1 MRRHL
6 AIAACVLTASM
17 AFAWPGIGLAAKAT
31 TVAASTAATSS
42 VASTSSVVATAPVT
56 KSATGS
62 VTASRTYD
70 LDFTLPTAG
79 KSGCLV
85 CHGDPNLAK
94 VGAETTSSIFVDVA
108 LLQES
113 AHAKDT
119 PCTGCHLNFAYSSPH
134 VQADGTEDWISAA
147 RLACKNC
154 HTEAFSEYANGAH
167 SLAGKPGKTATE
179 TAAARVA
186 AGKPERVP
194 LCGDCHGGHTI
205 AAADDRAGQRALHL
219 SGNAM
224 CGPCHERESDS
235 YDDYYHGRAY
245 RRGSFDAPSCWDCHG
260 YHKILPSSD
269 RLSPVHPNQLS
280 LTCGQSGCHDG
291 ADEAFIE
298 YAELVHGDGDIRRAN
313 PLISAVQGA
322 KDAVAG
328 VFGAI
333 SSLF

>member
-6 AIAACVLTASM
+6 AIAAWVLTASL
-17 AFAWPGIGLAAKAT
+17 AAAWPGAALAAKAT
-31 TVAASTAATSS
+31 AAATSTPAT
-42 VASTSSVVATAPVT
+42 ASATATAPAA
-56 KSATGS
+56 KSTTRS

-94 VGAETTSSIFVDVA
+94 VGGETTSSIFVDVA

-119 PCTGCHLNFAYSSPH
+119 PCTGCHLNFAYTAPH
-134 VQADGTEDWISAA
+134 EQAAGTEDWISAA

-154 HTEAFSEYANGAH
+154 HNEAFSEYANGAH
-167 SLAGKPGKTATE
+167 SLAGQPGQTATE
-179 TAAARVA
+179 TVAARVA

-194 LCGDCHGGHTI
+194 LCGDCHGGHVI
-205 AAADDRAGQRALHL
+205 AAADDVSGQRALHL
-219 SGNAM
+219 SGVRM
-224 CGPCHERESDS
+224 CGPCHEREADT

-245 RRGSFDAPSCWDCHG
+245 KRGSLDAPSCWDCHG
-260 YHKILPSSD
+260 FHKILPSSD
-269 RLSPVHPNQLS
+269 RLSPTHPNQLS
-280 LTCGQSGCHDG
+280 LTCGQTGCHDG
-291 ADEAFIE
+291 ADETFIE
-298 YAELVHGDGDIRRAN
+298 YAELVHGDGEIRAAN
-313 PLISAVQGA
+313 PLISVVQGA

-328 VFGAI
+328 VFGVI
-333 SSLF
+333 TSLF